1 MIVVNARF
9 LTQQVTGVQRFS
21 IELSIRLK
29 RIFGSEISFV
39 APQNIIQEDIA
50 EELSV
55 IKVGTHI
62 GHFWEQWDLPNYL
75 NRVGKPLLINWGNT
89 GPVMYNN
96 KVTTLHDI
104 TFIRYPRTFSFKFRL
119 LYKLLIPQVIMTSKH
134 LFTVSEF
141 SKKEIAGYYNLPLNK
156 ISVIYRYKNLHCN
169 FVKKASGIG

>member
-55 IKVGTHI
+55 IKV
-62 GHFWEQWDLPNYL
+62 
-75 NRVGKPLLINWGNT
+75 
-89 GPVMYNN
+89 
-96 KVTTLHDI
+96 
-104 TFIRYPRTFSFKFRL
+104 
-119 LYKLLIPQVIMTSKH
+119 
-134 LFTVSEF
+134 
-141 SKKEIAGYYNLPLNK
+141 
-156 ISVIYRYKNLHCN
+156 
-169 FVKKASGIG
+169 

>member
-21 IELSIRLK
+21 IELSVRLK

-119 LYKLLIPQVIMTSKH
+119 LYKLLIPQVIRTSKH

-141 SKKEIAGYYNLPLNK
+141 SKKKLQAITICL
-156 ISVIYRYKNLHCN
+156 
-169 FVKKASGIG
+169 

>member
-62 GHFWEQWDLPNYL
+62 GHFWEQWICLTI
-75 NRVGKPLLINWGNT
+75 LI
-89 GPVMYNN
+89 
-96 KVTTLHDI
+96 
-104 TFIRYPRTFSFKFRL
+104 
-119 LYKLLIPQVIMTSKH
+119 
-134 LFTVSEF
+134 E
-141 SKKEIAGYYNLPLNK
+141 
-156 ISVIYRYKNLHCN
+156 
-169 FVKKASGIG
+169 